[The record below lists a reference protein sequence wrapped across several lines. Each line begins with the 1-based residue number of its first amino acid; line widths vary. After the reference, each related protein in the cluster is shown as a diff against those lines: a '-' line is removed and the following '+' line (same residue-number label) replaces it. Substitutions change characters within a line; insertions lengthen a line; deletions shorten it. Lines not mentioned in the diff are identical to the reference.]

1 MVAQDPTEHVNLKAS
16 EPALFESMRQKLLAE
31 GKTLYQTNYAEPG
44 TGPVKALGIGNP
56 QGGGGSG
63 KCISGPQVSPGHTR
77 ACTFVIIAPNL
88 LACPGSAEGVLWGR
102 PLRSTS
108 RRMCTARRRNS

>member
-16 EPALFESMRQKLLAE
+16 EPALFEPMRQKLLAE

-63 KCISGPQVSPGHTR
+63 KCISGPQVSPRSHQSLHFHNHHR
-77 ACTFVIIAPNL
+77 AKSSSL
-88 LACPGSAEGVLWGR
+88 PGLG
-102 PLRSTS
+102 
-108 RRMCTARRRNS
+108 

>member
-1 MVAQDPTEHVNLKAS
+1 MLESRVVVVAQDPTEHVNLKAS

-77 ACTFVIIAPNL
+77 VCTFMIIIAPNL
-88 LACPGSAEGVLWGR
+88 PACPSSAEGA
-102 PLRSTS
+102 
-108 RRMCTARRRNS
+108 C

>member
-1 MVAQDPTEHVNLKAS
+1 MNSRVVVVAQDPTEHVNLKAS

-63 KCISGPQVSPGHTR
+63 KCISGPQVSPGHHHGVCQGSGGLRRGVAR
-77 ACTFVIIAPNL
+77 A
-88 LACPGSAEGVLWGR
+88 
-102 PLRSTS
+102 
-108 RRMCTARRRNS
+108 